1 MWTHRFYFINGMEEM
16 QITLVAD
23 DFLHNMQRLI
33 VGTLLDIG
41 IGNRPVGVINAIFSG
56 DAAPSAPC
64 DPKGMYL
71 QEIIYE

>member
-1 MWTHRFYFINGMEEM
+1 MEEM

-33 VGTLLDIG
+33 TGTLLDIG
-41 IGNRPVGVINAIFSG
+41 IGNRPAEVIKAIFAG
-56 DAAPSAPC
+56 EAEPSAPC

-71 QEIIYE
+71 QQIGCHVLSTQSA